1 MMNKVEILKR
11 VGKAAA
17 MFAVGVAFS
26 LASSYCN
33 DGVAETLKDAFGHKG
48 ETPVKEEEK
57 EEE

>member
-11 VGKAAA
+11 VGKAVA

-33 DGVAETLKDAFGHKG
+33 DSVAGTLKETFGHKE
-48 ETPVKEEEK
+48 ETPEEEEK

>member
-11 VGKAAA
+11 VGKTAL

-26 LASSYCN
+26 LGSSYCT
-33 DGVAETLKDAFGHKG
+33 DSVAGTFKEAFGNKE
-48 ETPVKEEEK
+48 ETPEEEEK

>member
-11 VGKAAA
+11 VGKTAL

-26 LASSYCN
+26 LGSAYCS
-33 DGVAETLKDAFGHKG
+33 DSVAGTLKDAFGRK
-48 ETPVKEEEK
+48 EAPEEEEEK

>member
-33 DGVAETLKDAFGHKG
+33 DGVAETLKDAFGNKE
-48 ETPVKEEEK
+48 ETPEEEEK

>member
-1 MMNKVEILKR
+1 MMNKMEIVKR

-26 LASSYCN
+26 LASTYCN
-33 DGVAETLKDAFGHKG
+33 DSVAGTLKTAFGHKE
-48 ETPVKEEEK
+48 ETPEEGEK

>member
-26 LASSYCN
+26 LGSTYCN
-33 DGVAETLKDAFGHKG
+33 DRVAGTLKTAFGHNE
-48 ETPVKEEEK
+48 ETPEEEEK

>member
-11 VGKAAA
+11 VGKTAL

-26 LASSYCN
+26 LGSSYCTES
-33 DGVAETLKDAFGHKG
+33 VAGTFKETFGNKE
-48 ETPVKEEEK
+48 ETPEEEK

>member
-1 MMNKVEILKR
+1 MMNKVEIAKK

-17 MFAVGVAFS
+17 MFAVGVMFS

-48 ETPVKEEEK
+48 ETPEEEEK